1 MRSRSPADD
10 VQRSAEF
17 EPARGASAE
26 PFVASARWSPD
37 RPRTL
42 VVCCSDGRWH
52 AAMMEFVRREVDDHA
67 DLYAV
72 PGGPAVFDPW
82 SSSFDEAR
90 ALESSLRLFAE
101 HHDLHAIWLIAH
113 DGCAHYKVR
122 HPSDDEARIQ
132 ERQEVDLRTARAM
145 LRSRFPRLDVRMIHA
160 AREGE
165 RIAFHTLPPS
175 DAVPA
180 ASLSFSA
187 FDDSPA
193 Q

>member
-1 MRSRSPADD
+1 MRFHAHAAD
-10 VQRSAEF
+10 VEVATEAEA
-17 EPARGASAE
+17 ARGSGAA
-26 PFVASARWSPD
+26 PYVASARWSPE
-37 RPRTL
+37 RPCTL

-52 AAMMEFVRREVDDHA
+52 SAMMEFVRREVDDHA

-72 PGGPAVFDPW
+72 PGGPAVFDAW

-101 HHDLHAIWLIAH
+101 HHDLHAVWLIAH

-122 HPSDDEARIQ
+122 HPGDDDARIQ
-132 ERQEVDLRTARAM
+132 ARQEVDLRTAHAM

-160 AREGE
+160 ARDGE
-165 RIAFHTLPPS
+165 RIAFHTLQPS
-175 DAVPA
+175 DAAPT
-180 ASLSFSA
+180 ASPSFST
-187 FDDSPA
+187 FEDSPA